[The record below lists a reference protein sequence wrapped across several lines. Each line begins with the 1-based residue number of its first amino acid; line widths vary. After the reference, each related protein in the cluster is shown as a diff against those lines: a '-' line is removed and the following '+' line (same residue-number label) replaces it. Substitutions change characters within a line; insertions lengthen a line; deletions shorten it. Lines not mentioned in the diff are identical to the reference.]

1 MVCAENGAPV
11 LYGVVSHGVDC
22 GKPNFPGV
30 YGKVSYVRDWI
41 IETTGGNHTHEAYSS
56 HTTQI
61 CGGNLVAYSGTITS
75 ENYGNMEVNNGTYP
89 INQQCTWTITVP
101 RGMLIELTLNDIDIE
116 YESECL
122 YDRLQV
128 KIPL

>member
-1 MVCAENGAPV
+1 MICAEGGSPV

-30 YGKVSYVRDWI
+30 YGRVSSVRDWI
-41 IETTGGNHTHEAYSS
+41 TEITVDGNHTHEVYAS

-61 CGGNLVAYSGTITS
+61 CGDNLVAYSGKITS
-75 ENYGNMEVNNGTYP
+75 DNYPDPYSV
-89 INQQCTWTITVP
+89 NQQCTWTITVP
-101 RGMLIELTLNDIDIE
+101 RGMLIELTLNDVDIE

-128 KIPL
+128 GFTV